1 MHSETNT
8 FGLKKIL
15 LVEDNK
21 EISNNI
27 KDYLE
32 LEDFEVIQAFDW
44 EIGLD
49 LAKSKKFDLI
59 LLDLML
65 PEIDWI
71 TIARKLKQKIETPI
85 IMITAKDSINQKL
98 EWFENWAIDYIVK
111 PFDLRE
117 LEARVKANLNISL
130 TNSILNYWDLS
141 INFDK
146 REFLRWKE
154 KIKITTKE
162 FLIFSYLFENKSRVC
177 TRTDLIEYVW
187 WADSLFDDDSKL
199 DVYISNLRKKLDKE
213 LIETVK
219 WVGYRFWW

>member
-1 MHSETNT
+1 M
-8 FGLKKIL
+8 KKIL

-27 KDYLE
+27 KEYLE
-32 LEDFEVIQAFDW
+32 LENFEVTQAFDW
-44 EIGLD
+44 EVWLD
-49 LAKSKKFDLI
+49 TAKSKKFDLI

-71 TIARKLKQKIETPI
+71 TIARKLNWRVETPI

-117 LEARVKANLNISL
+117 LEARIKANLNISSVS
-130 TNSILNYWDLS
+130 SILNFWDLE
-141 INFDK
+141 INLEK
-146 REFLRWKE
+146 REFLKSWE

-162 FLIFSYLFENKSRVC
+162 FLIF
-177 TRTDLIEYVW
+177 D
-187 WADSLFDDDSKL
+187 
-199 DVYISNLRKKLDKE
+199 
-213 LIETVK
+213 
-219 WVGYRFWW
+219 

>member
-1 MHSETNT
+1 M
-8 FGLKKIL
+8 KKIL

-32 LEDFEVIQAFDW
+32 LEDFKVTQAFDW
-44 EIGLD
+44 EVGLD
-49 LAKSKKFDLI
+49 AAKSKRFDLI
-59 LLDLML
+59 LLDLTL

-71 TIARKLKQKIETPI
+71 TIARKLNWRVETPI

-117 LEARVKANLNISL
+117 LEARIKANLNISPA
-130 TNSILNYWDLS
+130 NSILSFWDLE
-141 INFDK
+141 INLDK
-146 REFLRWKE
+146 REFLKSWE
-154 KIKITTKE
+154 KVKITTKE
-162 FLIFSYLFENKSRVC
+162 FLIFSFLLENKSRVC

-187 WADSLFDDDSKL
+187 GADSVFEDDSKL
-199 DVYISNLRKKLDKE
+199 DVYISNLRKKLDKK

-219 WVGYRFWW
+219 WVGYRFWV

>member
-1 MHSETNT
+1 M
-8 FGLKKIL
+8 KKIL
-15 LVEDNK
+15 IIEDNK

-27 KDYLE
+27 ADYLK
-32 LEDFEVIQAFDW
+32 LENFEVTQAFDW

-49 LAKSKKFDLI
+49 TAKSKNFDLI

-71 TIARKLKQKIETPI
+71 TIARKLNWRIETPI

-98 EWFENWAIDYIVK
+98 EGFENWAIDYIVK

-117 LEARVKANLNISL
+117 LEARIKANLKINPNSQKLNI
-130 TNSILNYWDLS
+130 WE
-141 INFDK
+141 ININLDK
-146 REFLRWKE
+146 REFLKSGE
-154 KIKITTKE
+154 KVKITTKE
-162 FLIFSYLFENKSRVC
+162 FLIFNYLYENKDRVC

-187 WADSLFDDDSKL
+187 GKDSLFEDDSKL
-199 DVYISNLRKKLDKE
+199 DVYISNLRKKLDKK

-219 WVGYRFWW
+219 WVGYKFWE